1 MLRTLLISAAVG
13 ANAAFAGLAM
23 LFDYPDVLDKP
34 AAEVLDSFNANQ
46 PAVPLLFL
54 LLAAAAALLAPI
66 ALGLARRS
74 PDPRAGRL
82 FVLLGIAAA
91 SVQVI
96 GLLRWPL
103 VMPFITDPGTF
114 AALSTV
120 LGTII
125 GETLGYLLTAAFTI
139 AVVRALPSF
148 GPGVSRLGI
157 TAAILIATGILTPLH
172 IPGTDLANF
181 AGYLLWSAWLI
192 ALACTLHRTMVR
204 RAAPSDAGEPA
215 AAHLTMGQ

>member
-1 MLRTLLISAAVG
+1 MLRTLLIAAAVG
-13 ANAAFAGLAM
+13 ANAAFAGLAAV
-23 LFDYPDVLDKP
+23 FDYPDVLNRP

-66 ALGLARRS
+66 SIGLAGRT
-74 PDPRAGRL
+74 PDSRAARL
-82 FVLLGIAAA
+82 IVGFGIAAGA
-91 SVQVI
+91 VQVI

-103 VMPFITDPGTF
+103 VVPFLSDPATLRT
-114 AALSTV
+114 LSTV

-139 AVVRALPSF
+139 AVVRGLP
-148 GPGVSRLGI
+148 GLHRAVSGLGLVS
-157 TAAILIATGILTPLH
+157 AGLIAAGVLVPLEV
-172 IPGTDLANF
+172 PGADLANF

-192 ALACTLHRTMVR
+192 ALAYSIPRRIRFHDVAGSSAVR
-204 RAAPSDAGEPA
+204 VA
-215 AAHLTMGQ
+215 